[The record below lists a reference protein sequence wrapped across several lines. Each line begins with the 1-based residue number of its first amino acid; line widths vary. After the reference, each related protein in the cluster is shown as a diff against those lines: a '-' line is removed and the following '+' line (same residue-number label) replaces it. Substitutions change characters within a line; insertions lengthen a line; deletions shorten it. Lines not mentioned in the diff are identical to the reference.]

1 MDRATISR
9 IESWD
14 ALTVPGGYAG
24 LSDLAE
30 DDFTGAVEAGGT
42 RMFMLNG
49 RVVGVFDGSIS
60 AFDGAESTAYEAPD
74 PALPLLFAMQERG
87 GEVRGKYY
95 TDDTPLQEVDQT
107 LTEGGFTGY
116 LELSENVLSG
126 DYYVA
131 YYGGRSLAAAFIGNE
146 GRVVTGREAFDLAA
160 DEVGIYEVRS
170 VDIEVSEIPEPS
182 QDEVAAAGAVEET
195 APEEGPAEPE
205 PDAAEPEPETDAAAS
220 EPEES
225 AGAAEAEAFDEVASE
240 EPTDAEPADSAADE
254 ESPAEVS
261 ADVDE
266 DEPAIPDA
274 EAEAPDAAAEA
285 SDADESPAIEDA
297 DAAAESADEPTTAR
311 ASDPSPTETGGSGGA
326 ASPGRSAKADA
337 GRPVATEGRPEP
349 EDPDERFREEER
361 WREARTVPAL
371 DPDESVPPGAQ
382 GEPASQVSVDP
393 QEPEP
398 KQVPGGA
405 DQAELQALYDRVDEL
420 EDQLESTNLER
431 RQQAERVEKLIEER
445 DELLDERQSL
455 EARIEELEAKIEDQA
470 SRIEGQERELAE
482 AASGGS
488 GGDTGAA
495 SASNAVDPQT
505 ALDQTDLFV
514 RYGSKGKATLQT
526 AHDRS
531 ASKEDVADNLRLET
545 HSRFDPAGTTVS
557 GRPFDD
563 YLADTIEYRFV
574 SWLVEELLYEIQE
587 TGSEKALRALYDAL
601 PRIDRAE
608 FNGTITGVDEEGEE
622 NQESFD
628 VVCRDRMGKPLVVA
642 NINDS
647 LDPATGEM
655 MGGLVE
661 SATTARRGVPRDGQL
676 LRAGRPGDG
685 LRGDRRRVPLP
696 RLEEELRETLS
707 QRRLPPLA
715 GRGPWRGV
723 PRRRPRVLAAFATL
737 VSGATGLPT

>member
-24 LSDLAE
+24 LSELAE

-49 RVVGVFDGSIS
+49 RVIGVFDGTIS
-60 AFDGAESTAYEAPD
+60 AFEGAESTAYEAPD

-95 TDDTPLQEVDQT
+95 TDDTPLKEVDQT
-107 LTEGGFTGY
+107 LTDGGFTGY
-116 LELSENVLSG
+116 LELAENVLSG

-160 DEVGIYEVRS
+160 DEVGIYEVRA
-170 VDIEVSEIPEPS
+170 VDIEVSELPEPS
-182 QDEVAAAGAVEET
+182 GDEVSAAAGTVDVQET
-195 APEEGPAEPE
+195 PPEEDEPE
-205 PDAAEPEPETDAAAS
+205 LEPDV
-220 EPEES
+220 
-225 AGAAEAEAFDEVASE
+225 AEAEEPPEPSETGEAEGGADGESAAE
-240 EPTDAEPADSAADE
+240 EPSPEDTGEGPPSETSADE
-254 ESPAEVS
+254 E
-261 ADVDE
+261 
-266 DEPAIPDA
+266 EPAIPDA
-274 EAEAPDAAAEA
+274 EPGPDDAPASAAEA
-285 SDADESPAIEDA
+285 SDAGGSPPIEDA
-297 DAAAESADEPTTAR
+297 EPAGGSAEGSSTGR
-311 ASDPSPTETGGSGGA
+311 ASDPSPPEPGGSGRAAPPGPGA
-326 ASPGRSAKADA
+326 GADA
-337 GRPVATEGRPEP
+337 GRPIATEDRPER
-349 EDPDERFREEER
+349 EDPDERFREEEQ
-361 WREARTVPAL
+361 WRQARTVPAL
-371 DPDESVPPGAQ
+371 DPDESAPPGSDREA
-382 GEPASQVSVDP
+382 ASQVSVDP
-393 QEPEP
+393 QEPKAAP
-398 KQVPGGA
+398 TGA
-405 DQAELQALYDRVDEL
+405 DEAELQALYDRVEEL
-420 EDQLESTNLER
+420 EAELESTSRER
-431 RQQAERVEKLIEER
+431 RQQSERVEKLIEER
-445 DELLDERQSL
+445 DELLDERQRL
-455 EARIEELEAKIEDQA
+455 EARIDELEAKVDEQA

-488 GGDTGAA
+488 GGSSGA
-495 SASNAVDPQT
+495 SASKAVDPQT

-526 AHDRS
+526 AHDRG
-531 ASKEDVADNLRLET
+531 ASKDDVADNLRLET

-574 SWLVEELLYEIQE
+574 TWLVEELLYEIQE

-608 FNGTITGVDEEGEE
+608 FNGTVTGVDEEGEE
-622 NQESFD
+622 RQETFD

-661 SATTARRGVPRDGQL
+661 SATA
-676 LRAGRPGDG
+676 AGEDHESLG
-685 LRGDRRRVPLP
+685 
-696 RLEEELRETLS
+696 
-707 QRRLPPLA
+707 
-715 GRGPWRGV
+715 
-723 PRRRPRVLAAFATL
+723 AAFL
-737 VSGATGLPT
+737 VTASFFEPDALETASEATGGGFLSRDSKKSFVKLSRKGGYHLSLVEARGGEFHVAVPEF

>member
-1 MDRATISR
+1 
-9 IESWD
+9 
-14 ALTVPGGYAG
+14 
-24 LSDLAE
+24 
-30 DDFTGAVEAGGT
+30 
-42 RMFMLNG
+42 
-49 RVVGVFDGSIS
+49 
-60 AFDGAESTAYEAPD
+60 
-74 PALPLLFAMQERG
+74 
-87 GEVRGKYY
+87 
-95 TDDTPLQEVDQT
+95 
-107 LTEGGFTGY
+107 
-116 LELSENVLSG
+116 VLSG

-146 GRVVTGREAFDLAA
+146 GRVETGREAFDLAA

-170 VDIEVSEIPEPS
+170 VDLEVSEIPEPS
-182 QDEVAAAGAVEET
+182 QDDVAAAGAVEET
-195 APEEGPAEPE
+195 AADDGLAEPE
-205 PDAAEPEPETDAAAS
+205 PDATEPEPETDA
-220 EPEES
+220 EPDQPEES
-225 AGAAEAEAFDEVASE
+225 AGVSEAEVSNEATAVESIDE
-240 EPTDAEPADSAADE
+240 EPTDADADE
-254 ESPAEVS
+254 GVPSETS
-261 ADVDE
+261 ADAGE
-266 DEPAIPDA
+266 DEPTIPDA
-274 EAEAPDAAAEA
+274 EAETPDTAAEA

-297 DAAAESADEPTTAR
+297 DAAAGSADEPTTAR
-311 ASDPSPTETGGSGGA
+311 ASEHTPTETGGSGGA
-326 ASPGRSAKADA
+326 ASPGRSARADA

-349 EDPDERFREEER
+349 GDPDERFREEER

-371 DPDESVPPGAQ
+371 DPDESVPPGA
-382 GEPASQVSVDP
+382 EREAASQVSVDP
-393 QEPEP
+393 QEP
-398 KQVPGGA
+398 KAVPGGE

-420 EDQLESTNLER
+420 EAQLESTNLER

-445 DELLDERQSL
+445 DELLDQRKSL

-495 SASNAVDPQT
+495 SPTNAVDPQT

-608 FNGTITGVDEEGEE
+608 FNGTITGVNEEGEE
-622 NQESFD
+622 NQETFD

-661 SATTARRGVPRDGQL
+661 SATTAGEGHESL
-676 LRAGRPGDG
+676 G
-685 LRGDRRRVPLP
+685 
-696 RLEEELRETLS
+696 
-707 QRRLPPLA
+707 
-715 GRGPWRGV
+715 
-723 PRRRPRVLAAFATL
+723 AAFL
-737 VSGATGLPT
+737 VTASFFEPDALETASEATGGGFLSRDSKKSFVKLSRKGGYHLSLVEARGGEFHVAVPEF